1 MESGVVY
8 SQEDEYHRKL
18 KRALCNVK
26 EELGDGF
33 LLFQWVL
40 EKNQDLFAPV
50 ICHLGVIQLS
60 DSSSSPL

>member
-18 KRALCNVK
+18 KRELSNVK

-40 EKNQDLFAPV
+40 EKNQDLFAPL